1 VASEYVNCNLCEVDD
16 SEFLFTKN
24 NYRLVRCKKCG
35 LIYINPRIAEE
46 RLKDSYAG
54 DYSLG
59 YIAKKASKRRRAKKI
74 VKRILKFKKQ
84 GKFLDIGCS
93 AGFILEAA
101 REKGFE
107 VFGAEISLHALKF
120 AMEEL
125 KLNIFEGYLE
135 DAHFPDGFFDVITM
149 YNLIEHLPD
158 PAKFLKEVSRIA
170 KYDSLIE
177 IWTPDIGHWRA
188 RKMGSKWNN
197 IFPEHL
203 YYFTLATLKKAL
215 EKAGLN
221 IYKNQ
226 LTLKDGL
233 KVYAVP
239 AKKQLS

>member
-1 VASEYVNCNLCEVDD
+1 MALEYVNCNLCEVDH
-16 SEFLFTKN
+16 SELLFTKN
-24 NYRLVRCKKCG
+24 NYKLVRCKKCG
-35 LIYINPRIAEE
+35 LIYINPRIAGE

-59 YIAKKASKRRRAKKI
+59 YIAKKASKRRRAKGI
-74 VKRILKFKKQ
+74 VKRIFKFKKQ

-107 VFGAEISLHALKF
+107 VFGVEISPHALKF
-120 AMEEL
+120 AREEL
-125 KLNIFEGYLE
+125 KFDIFEGYLE
-135 DAHFPDGFFDVITM
+135 NAHFPDGFFDVITM
-149 YNLIEHLPD
+149 YNLLEHVPD

-170 KYDSLIE
+170 KEGSLIE
-177 IWTPDIGHWRA
+177 IWTPDIGHRRA
-188 RKMGSKWNN
+188 RKMGSNWNN

-203 YYFTLATLKKAL
+203 YYFSLDTLKRAL

-226 LTLKDGL
+226 FTLKDGL
-233 KVYAVP
+233 KVYVVP